1 MDPKHEP
8 EVKYL
13 RRLSKAKRTAA
24 NDYFN
29 HGVVMRDL
37 PHQPH
42 LPPDSV
48 VSLAWLSK
56 DGFSLLIPIT
66 AVKREGEY
74 NIKMKI
80 NIGRYGI
87 EG

>member
-1 MDPKHEP
+1 
-8 EVKYL
+8 
-13 RRLSKAKRTAA
+13 
-24 NDYFN
+24 
-29 HGVVMRDL
+29 MRDL

-48 VSLAWLSK
+48 TSLAWLSK

-74 NIKMKI
+74 NIKM
-80 NIGRYGI
+80 NIDIGQYGI

>member
-1 MDPKHEP
+1 
-8 EVKYL
+8 
-13 RRLSKAKRTAA
+13 
-24 NDYFN
+24 
-29 HGVVMRDL
+29 MRDL

-42 LPPDSV
+42 LLPDSV

-74 NIKMKI
+74 KIKIKI
-80 NIGRYGI
+80 DIGRFGI